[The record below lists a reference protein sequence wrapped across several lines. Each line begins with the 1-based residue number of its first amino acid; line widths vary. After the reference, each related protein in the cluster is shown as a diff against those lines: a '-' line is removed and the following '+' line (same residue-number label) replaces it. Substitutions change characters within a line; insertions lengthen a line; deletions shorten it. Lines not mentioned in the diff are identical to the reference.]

1 MWVWPHAHVVW
12 VWCDLCRASFE
23 DMVRSK
29 DHDIQVM
36 GDCALMVCVS
46 LLCALLVCVFTVCP
60 SLCPHGVCVCVCS
73 LCVPSLCPHGVCVCV
88 HCVSLLC
95 ALHGVCVPSL
105 CPHGV
110 CVPSLCPLGPQ
121 SADEPYVSRCHGE
134 GGVWPSY
141 VIATYLIHTVFF
153 CNTCMCTHIHVH
165 VCFRAHGPH
174 TCTHVHTHIQTHTY
188 THTHTHTH
196 TWSSSLQAKLTQQME
211 AVRYTE
217 ASVW

>member
-46 LLCALLVCVFTVCP
+46 LLCALHGVCVS
-60 SLCPHGVCVCVCS
+60 SLCPPGVCVHCVSFSMPSWCVCVCS

-95 ALHGVCVPSL
+95 ALHGVCVCSFS
-105 CPHGV
+105 
-110 CVPSLCPLGPQ
+110 VPSWCVCPFSVP
-121 SADEPYVSRCHGE
+121 SR
-134 GGVWPSY
+134 
-141 VIATYLIHTVFF
+141 
-153 CNTCMCTHIHVH
+153 
-165 VCFRAHGPH
+165 
-174 TCTHVHTHIQTHTY
+174 
-188 THTHTHTH
+188 
-196 TWSSSLQAKLTQQME
+196 SSIS
-211 AVRYTE
+211 R
-217 ASVW
+217 